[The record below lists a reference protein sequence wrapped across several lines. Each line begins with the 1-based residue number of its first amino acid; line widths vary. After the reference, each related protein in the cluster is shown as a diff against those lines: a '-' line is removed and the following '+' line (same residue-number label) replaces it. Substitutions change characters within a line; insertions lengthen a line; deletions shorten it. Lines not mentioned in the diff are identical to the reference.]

1 VTIAGAA
8 LAGLAVTVAVA
19 GPGWQAEV
27 AALMVMAWGLY
38 MMHAALREFASE
50 LSVEARAMALSLHSL
65 SFFMSQSAG
74 QIAYGVGRLQ
84 PGKLPTMLT
93 GGAIMVVFVLALAR
107 WRRPS
112 QRRAGRRTGSAN

>member
-8 LAGLAVTVAVA
+8 LVGLAATVAVV

-27 AALMVMAWGLY
+27 AALIVMAWGLY
-38 MMHAALREFASE
+38 MMHAALREFAGE

-65 SFFMSQSAG
+65 SFFMGQSAG

-84 PGKLPTMLT
+84 PGKLPTMLAS
-93 GGAIMVVFVLALAR
+93 GAIILVVALACAK
-107 WRRPS
+107 WRRWS
-112 QRRAGRRTGSAN
+112 KRRAGRRVGRAN